1 MLERLL
7 KTAAVLLSVT
17 VGLGWLLFA
26 VDETAVASRD
36 SAVAVAGEEASAQPD
51 PDPDEE
57 RARERAHGATREYID
72 DANDVL
78 LKPFAGLVQSYDS
91 KWTRRTIPALMGLA
105 LYGFLLGFLARYA
118 RGRA

>member
-26 VDETAVASRD
+26 IDETAVASRD
-36 SAVAVAGEEASAQPD
+36 SAVAIAGDQAASQPD
-51 PDPDEE
+51 PNPEQE
-57 RARERAHGATREYID
+57 RARERAHGTVREVID

-78 LKPFAGLVQSYDS
+78 LKPFAGLVRDS
-91 KWTRRTIPALMGLA
+91 NSRWVRRSIPAFLGLV
-105 LYGFLLGFLARYA
+105 LYGFVLGFLARYA
-118 RGRA
+118 RG